1 MSADERVAVLRDA
14 VEAFD
19 EGAAVGRMQ
28 PDRAVASFRAAAEG
42 FEALVADGVVNGR
55 LLYNLGNSYLQL
67 GDIGKA
73 ILNYRRAERVMGGDP
88 QLRHNL
94 NYARSLR
101 RNQIEDTGER
111 AALHTVF
118 FWHYETS
125 VASRYAAAVGGYVLF
140 WSLLLA
146 RGWVKVASLRLAI
159 AACGVLWLAA
169 GTSVAIETAQS
180 ESIKEGVTTSSDIVV
195 RKGNGEGYAPQFAE
209 SLHEGVEFR
218 VIDER
223 GGWFKIE
230 LPDGHSGW
238 IRQAQ
243 AEII

>member
-1 MSADERVAVLRDA
+1 MSPDERAAVLRGA

-19 EGAAVGRMQ
+19 EGAAVGRTQ
-28 PDRAVASFRAAAEG
+28 PDRAVTSFRAAAEG

-55 LLYNLGNSYLQL
+55 LLYNLGNTYLQL

-73 ILNYRRAERVMGGDP
+73 ILNYRRAERLIGGDA

-94 NYARSLR
+94 NYARTLR
-101 RNQIEDTGER
+101 RNRVDETGER

-125 VASRYAAAVGGYVLF
+125 LGARYAAAVGGYVLF
-140 WSLLLA
+140 WILLLA

-169 GTSVAIETAQS
+169 GTSVAVDLVQS
-180 ESIKEGVTTSSDIVV
+180 GSVKEGVTTSSDIVV
-195 RKGNGEGYAPQFAE
+195 RKGNGEGYDPQFAE

-223 GGWFKIE
+223 GGWYKVQ
-230 LPDGHSGW
+230 LPDGNSGW
-238 IRQAQ
+238 IRQSQ